1 VELKNAAVV
10 RKSLVAARAIRAGE
24 PFSAENLT
32 VKRPGTG
39 RSPMDYWAL
48 LGQTADRDYQ
58 SDEVIDSGALK
69 DE

>member
-1 VELKNAAVV
+1 
-10 RKSLVAARAIRAGE
+10 
-24 PFSAENLT
+24 
-32 VKRPGTG
+32 
-39 RSPMDYWAL
+39 MDYWAL